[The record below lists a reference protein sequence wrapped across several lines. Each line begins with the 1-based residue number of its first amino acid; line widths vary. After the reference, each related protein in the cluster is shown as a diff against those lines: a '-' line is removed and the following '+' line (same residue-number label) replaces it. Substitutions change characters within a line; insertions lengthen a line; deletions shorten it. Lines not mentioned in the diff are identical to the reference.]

1 MNRVRRHGAAG
12 ACRRR
17 VVRHPSVADRAPG
30 ARVLVDLELKDVRS
44 RVVAHDVEVELGAG
58 DLAQV
63 EIGIHDTLPVHERTG
78 HQVTEWTVDRGA
90 SGAEHIRPILEV
102 REDFEVVGIVT
113 LGDELVAAD
122 HEAAALEGDVAQ
134 GGLPAVAGVGRR
146 RQINLD
152 ALAVHRH
159 AGEGHVV
166 LPADQSAHATER
178 RVDDGQRAPVPLAP
192 DETLGRRRFQLAV
205 RTRQHPLRGE
215 IEQGA
220 EQRAAAVGR
229 VPLDYPHREE
239 DAGIGGRRGHAV
251 RFRPGDG
258 NRGVPVAA
266 ERPPARGRAPAHR
279 GAEGESPRVS
289 AHERLGKDDQAGLL
303 ARDDLG
309 HGTDVVNG
317 GGGIEGEAARLHG
330 GDPDLGCESHAAIT
344 WRREAGRRQ
353 PPSQRPTATL
363 WQYRRL
369 SVVSG
374 GDSSVRGRVVV
385 HRAVPPGWRPN
396 GPWSIPLTPRA
407 GRTAR

>member
-1 MNRVRRHGAAG
+1 MHGDRRCARPVRRRWCLPPVGGQAPE
-12 ACRRR
+12 RRTGR
-17 VVRHPSVADRAPG
+17 WGP
-30 ARVLVDLELKDVRS
+30 LVDLELKDVRS

-63 EIGIHDTLPVHERTG
+63 EIGVHDTLPIQERTG
-78 HQVTEWTVDRGA
+78 HQVTEWTVDRAA
-90 SGAEHIRPILEV
+90 SGAEHIRPVIEV
-102 REDFEVVGIVT
+102 RENLDVVGIVT

-134 GGLPAVAGVGRR
+134 GGLPAVTRVGGR
-146 RQINLD
+146 RQIDLD

-178 RVDDGQRAPVPLAP
+178 CVDDRQRAPVPLAP
-192 DETLGRRRFQLAV
+192 DEPLGRRRFQLAV
-205 RTRQHPLRGE
+205 LTRQHSLRGE

-220 EQRAAAVGR
+220 EQRAPAVGR
-229 VPLDYPHREE
+229 IPLDYPHREE
-239 DAGIGGRRGHAV
+239 DAGIGGGRGHAV

-266 ERPPARGRAPAHR
+266 ERAPARGRAPAHR

-289 AHERLGKDDQAGLL
+289 SDERLGKDDQTGLL

-317 GGGIEGEAARLHG
+317 GVRIEGKAARLHG
-330 GDPDLGCESHAAIT
+330 GDPDVVWDRHAAMS
-344 WRREAGRRQ
+344 WRRVDGRRQ
-353 PPSQRPTATL
+353 PARQRPTAAH
-363 WQYRRL
+363 QRYAPII
-369 SVVSG
+369 G
-374 GDSSVRGRVVV
+374 GLHG
-385 HRAVPPGWRPN
+385 
-396 GPWSIPLTPRA
+396 
-407 GRTAR
+407 